1 MYFDCYLFSW
11 DLLVIVV
18 CPRVKS
24 SGGGEGT
31 GEFGGRGGG
40 SGAPSLSLSELGM
53 DNNFVSPCQRKS
65 YLERGALHR
74 CALSFTVTYSFVA
87 SAW

>member
-1 MYFDCYLFSW
+1 MTIFVMYFDCYLFSW

-24 SGGGEGT
+24 SGGGGGGEET
-31 GEFGGRGGG
+31 GEFWGMGRG

-53 DNNFVSPCQRKS
+53 DNNFR
-65 YLERGALHR
+65 
-74 CALSFTVTYSFVA
+74 LSLSKEKAIWKGEHCNVVLFRSQ
-87 SAW
+87 